1 MCWMF
6 SAPAALLILSAAAP
20 ERKSVVSMTGV
31 PVVDVC
37 QSIEA
42 AMVFSS
48 NGKDISRAISLP
60 PTRRR
65 GCAPEDQPRS
75 QRRLGPPGTGRSAGI
90 DGRTRPRPTV
100 AGPAS
105 DDLPAAQLGGPAR
118 QR

>member
-1 MCWMF
+1 MWWMF
-6 SAPAALLILSAAAP
+6 SAPPVALILSAAEP
-20 ERKSVVSMTGV
+20 ERKVVVSMTGV
-31 PVVDVC
+31 PFVDVIH
-37 QSIEA
+37 S
-42 AMVFSS
+42 MPVVMLRNS

-100 AGPAS
+100 AGAPQDA
-105 DDLPAAQLGGPAR
+105 PPHA
-118 QR
+118 